1 MVRIASL
8 FASSSCVLVS
18 AARLYNHLCHEPP
31 VMSQLI
37 HRFRKHLV
45 DGLVLSLAFIA
56 AFLVR
61 FDGVLPEQMLK
72 RMVFLLPYVVLVRYL
87 TLMAAGVPRFAWS
100 FVGLRESGQILQ
112 GVLLSSTFFVFLRV
126 VSAQA
131 LEFTGHA
138 QYLLIPYG
146 VIVIDTLLAFLG
158 IAGVRVLARL
168 RNERRSRLR
177 HGALAVGDAPI
188 RVLLVGAGAAGAQV
202 ARGIIARPD
211 MGLIAVGFVDDDRLK
226 HGSDVHGLRVM
237 GDSGDLGRL
246 VAAHRVSEVIITIAN
261 ASVSEIRHL
270 VSLCASAGVTAK
282 IIPALH
288 EILDGRV
295 EISRIRRVSIDD
307 LLGRDVVSLDL
318 ELVGG
323 FVAGRSVMI
332 TGAGGSIGS
341 ELCRQVARLGPAR
354 LVLVERAEPSLFS
367 IHCELSSLA
376 PELEIV
382 AAVADV
388 GDGPRVATLMAR
400 HEPAVVFHAAA
411 HKHVPL
417 MEINAGE
424 AIKNNVFG
432 TRTLAAAACAHGV
445 ETFVLIST
453 DKAVN
458 PTSVMGATKRVAEV
472 LAQSMGQASSTR
484 FVAVRFGNVLGS
496 AGSVI
501 PIFADQIAAGGP
513 VTVTHPDMQRYF
525 MTIPEAS
532 QLVIQAGAMGK
543 GGEIFTLDMGEPV
556 RIVDLARDMIR
567 LSGFEPDE
575 DIKIVFSGIRPG
587 EKLFEELRLMAEAL
601 DTTDHPKIY
610 GGRLGPV
617 SAEHVAKGLER
628 LLACCGSEERRDVME
643 ALRGLVPELQ
653 EDARESSLLDQSDS
667 SDSSDAATQPSEAA
681 SVLS

>member
-1 MVRIASL
+1 
-8 FASSSCVLVS
+8 
-18 AARLYNHLCHEPP
+18 
-31 VMSQLI
+31 MSYLT

-45 DGLVLSLAFIA
+45 DGAVLALAFIA

-72 RMVFLLPYVVLVRYL
+72 RMLFLLPYVVLVRYL
-87 TLMAAGVPRFAWS
+87 ALLAAGVPRFAWS

-112 GVLLSSTFFVFLRV
+112 GILLSSTFLVFLRV
-126 VSAQA
+126 GAEQA
-131 LEFTGHA
+131 LELTGRA

-168 RNERRSRLR
+168 RNERRSRIR
-177 HGALAVGDAPI
+177 HGALAMGDPPT

-211 MGLIAVGFVDDDRLK
+211 MGLVAVGFLDDDPLK
-226 HGSDVHGLRVM
+226 RGSVVHGLRVM
-237 GDSGDLGRL
+237 GNSSDLDRL
-246 VAAHRVSEVIITIAN
+246 VAAHQVSEVIITIAN
-261 ASVSEIRHL
+261 ASVSEVRHL
-270 VSLCASAGVTAK
+270 VSLCASTGATAK

-295 EISRIRRVSIDD
+295 EISRIRKVSIDD

-318 ELVGG
+318 GLVGG
-323 FVAGRSVMI
+323 FVAGRSVMV

-341 ELCRQVARLGPAR
+341 ELCRQVVRLGPAR
-354 LVLVERAEPSLFS
+354 LVLVERAEPSLFA

-376 PELEIV
+376 PDLEIV

-400 HEPAVVFHAAA
+400 HEPNVIFHAAA

-458 PTSVMGATKRVAEV
+458 PTSIMGATKRVAEV
-472 LAQSMGQASSTR
+472 LSQSMGQESSTR

-501 PIFADQIAAGGP
+501 PIFSDQIAAGGP

-543 GGEIFTLDMGEPV
+543 GGEIFTLDMGDPV

-575 DIKIVFSGIRPG
+575 EIEIVFSGIRPG
-587 EKLFEELRLMAEAL
+587 EKLFEELRLQAEAM
-601 DTTDHPKIY
+601 DATDHPKIF
-610 GGRLGPV
+610 GGWLVPV
-617 SAEHVAKGLER
+617 NAEDRDRGLER
-628 LLACCGSEERRDVME
+628 LRACCGSEERQDVME
-643 ALRGLVPELQ
+643 ALRALVPELQ
-653 EDARESSLLDQSDS
+653 EDARQNSPLPQSDS
-667 SDSSDAATQPSEAA
+667 PDSPDSPDSSAQPPEAA
-681 SVLS
+681 SGLS

>member
-1 MVRIASL
+1 MIPFV
-8 FASSSCVLVS
+8 
-18 AARLYNHLCHEPP
+18 
-31 VMSQLI
+31 
-37 HRFRKHLV
+37 HRFRRNLV
-45 DGLVLSLAFIA
+45 DGLVLVLAFVT
-56 AFLVR
+56 AFMVR

-72 RMVFLLPYVVLVRYL
+72 RMVFLLPYVVVFRYL
-87 TLMAAGVPRFAWS
+87 TLSMVGVPRFAWR
-100 FVGLRESGQILQ
+100 FVGLRESGRILQ
-112 GVLLSSTFFVFLRV
+112 GVFLSSLFFVFLRV
-126 VSAQA
+126 AGEQA
-131 LEFTGHA
+131 LDLTGRA
-138 QYLLIPYG
+138 RYLLIPYG
-146 VIVIDTLLAFLG
+146 VIIIDALLAFLG

-177 HGALAVGDAPI
+177 HLSPSVSGPPV
-188 RVLLVGAGAAGAQV
+188 RVLLVGAGSAGAQV

-211 MGLIAVGFVDDDRLK
+211 MGLFPVGFVDDDSLK
-226 HGSDVHGLRVM
+226 HGSDVHGLRVL
-237 GDSGDLGRL
+237 GSCSDLERL
-246 VAAHRVSEVIITIAN
+246 VAAHEVSEAIITIAN
-261 ASVSEIRHL
+261 ASTSEIRQV
-270 VSLCASAGVTAK
+270 VSLCALAGVDAK

-295 EISRIRRVSIDD
+295 EISRIRKVSIDD

-318 ELVGG
+318 DLVGG
-323 FVAGRSVMI
+323 FVEGRSIMV

-341 ELCRQVARLGPAR
+341 ELCRQVARLRPAL

-367 IHCELSSLA
+367 IHRELSALV
-376 PELEIV
+376 PDLEIV

-388 GDGPRVATLMAR
+388 GDGPRVATLMTR
-400 HEPAVVFHAAA
+400 HEPDVIFHAAA

-417 MEINAGE
+417 METNAGE

-432 TRTLAAAACAHGV
+432 TRTLATAACAHGV

-458 PTSVMGATKRVAEV
+458 PTSIMGATKRVAEV
-472 LAQSMGQASSTR
+472 LARSIGQESSTR

-501 PIFADQIAAGGP
+501 PIFENQIAAGGP

-532 QLVIQAGAMGK
+532 QLVIQAGAMGQ
-543 GGEIFTLDMGEPV
+543 GGEIYTLDMGQPV

-567 LSGFEPDE
+567 LSGLKPDE
-575 DIKIVFSGIRPG
+575 DIEIVFSGIRPG
-587 EKLFEELRLMAEAL
+587 EKLFEELRLQAEAM
-601 DTTDHPKIY
+601 DDTDHPKIF

-617 SAEHVAKGLER
+617 AAQEVAEGLER
-628 LLACCGSEERRDVME
+628 LGACCQSEERQEVME

-653 EDARESSLLDQSDS
+653 EDARKGNL
-667 SDSSDAATQPSEAA
+667 QPQP
-681 SVLS
+681 